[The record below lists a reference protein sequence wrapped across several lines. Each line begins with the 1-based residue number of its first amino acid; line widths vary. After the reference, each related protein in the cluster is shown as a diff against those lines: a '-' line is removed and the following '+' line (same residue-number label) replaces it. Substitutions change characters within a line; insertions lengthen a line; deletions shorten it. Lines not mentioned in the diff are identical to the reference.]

1 MEDFLIKICDYT
13 VLGLMAIMGWFF
25 KSLQSKASNE
35 RVQQLERE
43 LEKTRDYIYS
53 QLATKED
60 IKDLKDTINK
70 LLDIQLSRGKK

>member
-1 MEDFLIKICDYT
+1 MEEFLIKICDYT

>member
-1 MEDFLIKICDYT
+1 MEEVLVKICDYT

>member
-1 MEDFLIKICDYT
+1 VEDVFIKICDYA
-13 VLGLMAIMGWFF
+13 VLGLVGIMGWFF

>member
-1 MEDFLIKICDYT
+1 VEEFLIKICDYA
-13 VLGLMAIMGWFF
+13 VLGLVGIMGWFF

>member
-1 MEDFLIKICDYT
+1 VEDFLIKICDYA
-13 VLGLMAIMGWFF
+13 VLGLVGIMGWFF

>member
-1 MEDFLIKICDYT
+1 MEDVFIKICDYA
-13 VLGLMAIMGWFF
+13 VLGLVGIMGWFF
-25 KSLQSKASNE
+25 KSLQNKASNE

>member
-1 MEDFLIKICDYT
+1 MEDFLIKICDYA
-13 VLGLMAIMGWFF
+13 VLGLVGIMGWFF